1 MKCRNELTEDRIRNC
16 PMSNPHHNRAVFSDP
31 ISENETVLKLS
42 SWMWMSGRKRMR
54 RNAREAT
61 QRKADRVRLAASGR
75 GQEGQ
80 RNLSGDG
87 GRRGRGFTPGS
98 GDTAL
103 GDLSA
108 KLD

>member
-1 MKCRNELTEDRIRNC
+1 
-16 PMSNPHHNRAVFSDP
+16 
-31 ISENETVLKLS
+31 
-42 SWMWMSGRKRMR
+42 MR

-61 QRKADRVRLAASGR
+61 QRKADRARLAASGR